1 MIGSA
6 MCIGVGQVEVMRLEG
21 LRAVAMVAAA
31 AVGERS
37 ERSGS
42 VIGAGLRFCFIYV

>member
-6 MCIGVGQVEVMRLEG
+6 MRVGVGEAEVMRLEG
-21 LRAVAMVAAA
+21 LRAVAMVAMAAAA

-37 ERSGS
+37 ERSGR
-42 VIGAGLRFCFIYV
+42 VIGAGRI